1 MFVSILGDSISTYE
15 GFQLPGY
22 AVFYQDYYRQ
32 VNELTSVYDIWWAKV
47 NQYLRAYICVNNA
60 YSGSK
65 VTGTAFPCAC
75 SEQRTGVLHTVS
87 DRPDMILI
95 YMGFNDFGAGEPVW
109 GKWYAPEQ
117 GITFYGC
124 YRRMLRQLKANDPQ
138 AKIVCATLMRGFVRG
153 AQSAPFPE
161 RFAGVPFEDYNAA
174 IRKAAQ
180 REGALLADLAA
191 LNWRYET
198 LDGTHPTANGHK
210 TLANA
215 WIKCLAPLLET
226 GLP

>member
-1 MFVSILGDSISTYE
+1 
-15 GFQLPGY
+15 
-22 AVFYQDYYRQ
+22 
-32 VNELTSVYDIWWAKV
+32 
-47 NQYLRAYICVNNA
+47 
-60 YSGSK
+60 
-65 VTGTAFPCAC
+65 
-75 SEQRTGVLHTVS
+75 
-87 DRPDMILI
+87 
-95 YMGFNDFGAGEPVW
+95 
-109 GKWYAPEQ
+109 
-117 GITFYGC
+117 
-124 YRRMLRQLKANDPQ
+124 
-138 AKIVCATLMRGFVRG
+138 MRGFVRG

-210 TLANA
+210 TLASA

>member
-32 VNELTSVYDIWWAKV
+32 VNELMSVYDIWWAKV

-75 SEQRTGVLHTVS
+75 SEQRTAVLHTVS

-117 GITFYGC
+117 GTTFYGC
-124 YRRMLRQLKANDPQ
+124 YRRMLR
-138 AKIVCATLMRGFVRG
+138 
-153 AQSAPFPE
+153 
-161 RFAGVPFEDYNAA
+161 
-174 IRKAAQ
+174 
-180 REGALLADLAA
+180 
-191 LNWRYET
+191 
-198 LDGTHPTANGHK
+198 
-210 TLANA
+210 
-215 WIKCLAPLLET
+215 
-226 GLP
+226 